1 MSEPSSLQGL
11 SCPNCGGMVPIP
23 EGQVIVKCPFC
34 DMRSFVK
41 GERGLRHYQVQQKV
55 PREAAVKAM
64 GQFFTRNFAIARDVS
79 RRAQVTEVFMA
90 YLPFWVVWERMAGWA
105 FGQVRVGSGDHSH
118 YEPREIKIVEETTWD
133 GAACDT
139 GEFGVN
145 EVPLTTQALEPFNP
159 DQLHASGMVF
169 EPVNSFSDAKAAAQA
184 STEAKVRSKARL
196 ERISQIF
203 VRSFRQRFGL
213 VFYPLWIIRYLY
225 RGRAFQVVVD
235 GYSGQVLYGKAPGN
249 TLYRAA
255 MLVGGMALG
264 AFLSV
269 DASSFILSQSGH
281 DQNGGLFGLALI
293 AVGFGIMGFA
303 YRAFRYGEQF
313 EYRFG
318 RSGLASLGQAENILS
333 TAKDVGQWLNRLN

>member
-1 MSEPSSLQGL
+1 MSEPAPLQGI

-34 DMRSFVK
+34 NMRSFVK
-41 GERGLRHYQVQQKV
+41 GDRGLRHYQVQQRV
-55 PREAAVKAM
+55 PREGAVKAM
-64 GQFFTRNFAIARDVS
+64 GQFLSRNMAIARDVA
-79 RRAQVTEVFMA
+79 RKAQVTEVFLA
-90 YLPFWVVWERMAGWA
+90 YLPFWVVWERTAGWA

-118 YEPREIKIVEETTWD
+118 YEPREIKIVEENTWD

-169 EPVNSFSDAKAAAQA
+169 EAVNSFSDAKAAAQA
-184 STEAKVRSKARL
+184 STESKVRSKARL
-196 ERISQIF
+196 DRIAQLF
-203 VRSFRQRFGL
+203 VRSFRQRFGM

-225 RGRAFQVVVD
+225 RGRAFQVAVD
-235 GYSGQVLYGKAPGN
+235 AYSGQVLYGKAPGN

-264 AFLSV
+264 AFLAV

-281 DQNGGLFGLALI
+281 DHNGGFFGLALI
-293 AVGFGIMGFA
+293 TVGFVVMGLA
-303 YRAFRYGEQF
+303 YRTFRYGEQF
-313 EYRFG
+313 EYRYG
-318 RSGLASLGQAENILS
+318 RSGLPGLAGAENVIK
-333 TAKDVGQWLNRLN
+333 TAMDVGEWLNRLS

>member
-1 MSEPSSLQGL
+1 MNEQTSLQGL

-41 GERGLRHYQVQQKV
+41 GERGLRRYQVQQRV
-55 PREAAVKAM
+55 PREAAVKSM
-64 GQFFTRNFAIARDVS
+64 QQFLSKNFAVARDAA
-79 RRAQVTEVFMA
+79 RQAQVTEVFLA

-118 YEPREIKIVEETTWD
+118 YEPRENKIVEENTWN

-159 DQLHASGMVF
+159 DKLHAAGMVV
-169 EPVNSFSDAKAAAQA
+169 EPDSSFSDAKAAAQS
-184 STEAKVRSKARL
+184 STEAKVRRKANL
-196 ERISQIF
+196 ERISQLF

-213 VFYPLWIIRYLY
+213 VYYPLWIIRYLY

-235 GYSGQVLYGKAPGN
+235 GYGGQVLYGKAPGN

-255 MLVGGMALG
+255 MLVGGIALG
-264 AFLSV
+264 AFLTV
-269 DASSFILSQSGH
+269 DASSFLLSQTHS
-281 DQNGGLFGLALI
+281 DNNGGIAGLAVI
-293 AVGFGIMGFA
+293 AVGLGIMAIA
-303 YRAFRYGEQF
+303 YRAFRFGEQF
-313 EYRFG
+313 EYRSG
-318 RSGLASLGQAENILS
+318 RSGLPGLGQAADIM
-333 TAKDVGQWLNRLN
+333 TTVKDVGQWLNRLN